1 MRDSLQVIPSDD
13 EALRLIDEF
22 IHLTD
27 QVGID
32 TAPGIT
38 FFGTTMR
45 GDVGQISQAA
55 YKVERILDLL
65 FPRWRFDVEAGGNN
79 YKFTRKKA
87 EHARVEIEEGTLLR
101 LRNEREGLDA
111 EIVPAGLH
119 PWVWNAAS
127 GLWSQSF
134 YMHAILES
142 AKQIVT
148 ECQRKLVRFDLSE
161 ADLFAQAF
169 SLADPKEGSPR
180 LRLME
185 DNGGDT
191 YKNVHKGAI
200 ALAQGLFWGIRNPG
214 SHHTD
219 QPIDKQVALEQLAA
233 FSVLARWVDQAQV
246 VRTASFLDK

>member
-1 MRDSLQVIPSDD
+1 MPDSSPTIPSD
-13 EALRLIDEF
+13 EEEIRLIDEF

-27 QVGID
+27 QVGVD
-32 TAPGIT
+32 TGPGVT

-45 GDVGQISQAA
+45 GDVGRINQAA
-55 YKVERILDLL
+55 YKVERILDFL
-65 FPRWRFDVEAGGNN
+65 FPRWRFDVEARDKN
-79 YKFTRKKA
+79 YEFTRKKA
-87 EHARVEIEEGTLLR
+87 EHARVEIEEGALQR
-101 LRNEREGLDA
+101 LRDEREGRDVQVA
-111 EIVPAGLH
+111 PAGLH
-119 PWVWNAAS
+119 PWVWGAAS
-127 GLWSQSF
+127 GLWSQGF
-134 YMHAILES
+134 YMHAILEAS
-142 AKQIVT
+142 KQIVT

-169 SLADPKEGSPR
+169 SLSEPKEGSPR
-180 LRLME
+180 LRLMA

-233 FSVLARWVDQAQV
+233 FSVLARWVDQAEILRAEV
-246 VRTASFLDK
+246 